1 MKISFIL
8 TIFVFLN
15 LCVLSSEI
23 ILNIFIVLVI
33 FNFLFTTVLEYL
45 NDKNWKDEIPNDLK
59 DFYDSKSYLKAKNY
73 KIERGRLS
81 SLSSLISFMFT
92 LAMLYFLGFGLLSD
106 FSVSFSE
113 LVIVQSSIF
122 FFIIYL
128 FNFILGIPFSYYS
141 TFVIEEKYGFNKTD
155 LKTFILDKIKGLLIS
170 CIIIIGLISLALF
183 IIESFSSGFWL
194 WLWLGLSLIMILLN
208 MFYADLIVPIFN
220 KLTPLEN
227 GDLRTKIEAYSK
239 KVGYSLKNIFVI
251 DGSKRSSKANAFFSG
266 LGPRKTIALYDT
278 LIEKHSDEEL
288 VSVLAHE
295 VGHYK
300 KKHVLLSMLIT
311 ICQLGIMCYLFEMCI
326 SFDIIANSLGSSSM
340 NFHIGIIAFSFLYS
354 PIGLIIGILMNIL
367 SRKNEFEAD
376 EYAKLT
382 YDGNALSLALKK
394 LSVDSLSNLY
404 PHPLYVFVHYSHP
417 PLIKRLNALNK
428 KTPQ

>member
-1 MKISFIL
+1 MKLSFIL

-15 LCVLSSEI
+15 LCSLSSDI

-45 NDKNWKDEIPNDLK
+45 NDKNWKDNIPDEFK
-59 DFYDSKSYLKAKNY
+59 DFYDAESYIKAKNY
-73 KIERGRLS
+73 KISRGKLSTVSS
-81 SLSSLISFMFT
+81 SLSFVFT
-92 LAMLYFLGFGLLSD
+92 LAMLYFFGFGLLSD
-106 FSVSFSE
+106 LANSFSDS
-113 LVIVQSSIF
+113 VILQSSAF
-122 FFIIYL
+122 FMILYL
-128 FNFILGIPFSYYS
+128 FNFVIGIPFSYYS
-141 TFVIEEKYGFNKTD
+141 TFEIEEKYGFNKTD
-155 LKTFILDKIKGLLIS
+155 IKTFILDKLKGL
-170 CIIIIGLISLALF
+170 IITSVFILGLTSLAVL
-183 IIESFSSGFWL
+183 IIDFFSTGFWL
-194 WLWLGLSLIMILLN
+194 WLWLGLSILMILLN

-227 GDLRTKIEAYSK
+227 GELRDKIEAYSK

-278 LIEKHSDEEL
+278 LIQKHSDEEL

-300 KKHVLLSMLIT
+300 KKHIFISMILT
-311 ICQLGIMCYLFEMCI
+311 IFQLGIMCYLFELCL
-326 SFDIIANSLGSSSM
+326 SYDLIANALGSSTM

-354 PIGLIIGILMNIL
+354 PVGLIIGVLMNIL

-376 EYAKLT
+376 NYAKET
-382 YDGNALSLALKK
+382 YDGNSLSLALKK

-404 PHPLYVFVHYSHP
+404 PHPFYVFIHYSHP
-417 PLIKRLNALNK
+417 PLIQRLSKLN
-428 KTPQ
+428 QS

>member
-1 MKISFIL
+1 M
-8 TIFVFLN
+8 
-15 LCVLSSEI
+15 SSDI

-45 NDKNWKDEIPNDLK
+45 NDKNWKDNIPDEFK
-59 DFYDSKSYLKAKNY
+59 DFYDAESYIKAKNY
-73 KIERGRLS
+73 KISRGKLSTVSS
-81 SLSSLISFMFT
+81 SLSFVFT
-92 LAMLYFLGFGLLSD
+92 LAMLYFFGFGLLSELAN
-106 FSVSFSE
+106 SFSDS
-113 LVIVQSSIF
+113 VILQSSAF
-122 FFIIYL
+122 FMILYL
-128 FNFILGIPFSYYS
+128 FNFVIGIPFSYYS
-141 TFVIEEKYGFNKTD
+141 TFEIEEKYGFNKTD
-155 LKTFILDKIKGLLIS
+155 IKTFILDKLKGL
-170 CIIIIGLISLALF
+170 IITSVFILGLTSLAVL
-183 IIESFSSGFWL
+183 IIDFFSTGFWL
-194 WLWLGLSLIMILLN
+194 WLWLGLSILMILLN

-227 GDLRTKIEAYSK
+227 GELRDKIEAYSK

-278 LIEKHSDEEL
+278 LIQKHSDEEL

-300 KKHVLLSMLIT
+300 KKHIFISMILT
-311 ICQLGIMCYLFEMCI
+311 IFQLGIMCYLFELCM
-326 SFDIIANSLGSSSM
+326 SFDLVANALGSSTM

-354 PIGLIIGILMNIL
+354 PVGLIIGVLMNIL

-376 EYAKLT
+376 NYAKET
-382 YDGNALSLALKK
+382 YDGNSLSLALKK

-404 PHPLYVFVHYSHP
+404 PHPFYVFIHYSHP
-417 PLIKRLNALNK
+417 PLIQRLSKLNK
-428 KTPQ
+428 S

>member
-1 MKISFIL
+1 MKLSFIL

-15 LCVLSSEI
+15 LCSLSSDI

-45 NDKNWKDEIPNDLK
+45 NDKYWKDNIPDEFK
-59 DFYDSKSYLKAKNY
+59 DFYDAESYIKAKNY
-73 KIERGRLS
+73 KISRGKLSTVSS
-81 SLSSLISFMFT
+81 SLSFVFA
-92 LAMLYFLGFGLLSD
+92 LAMLYFFGFGLLSD
-106 FSVSFSE
+106 LANLFSDS
-113 LVIVQSSIF
+113 VILQSSAF
-122 FFIIYL
+122 FMILYL
-128 FNFILGIPFSYYS
+128 FNFVIGIPFSYYS
-141 TFVIEEKYGFNKTD
+141 TFEIEEKYGFNKTD
-155 LKTFILDKIKGLLIS
+155 IKTFILDKLKGL
-170 CIIIIGLISLALF
+170 IITSVFILGLTSLAVL
-183 IIESFSSGFWL
+183 IIDFFSTGFWL
-194 WLWLGLSLIMILLN
+194 WLWLGLSILMILLN

-227 GDLRTKIEAYSK
+227 GELRDKIEAYSK

-278 LIEKHSDEEL
+278 LIQKHSDEEL

-295 VGHYK
+295 VGHFK
-300 KKHVLLSMLIT
+300 KKHILLSMILT
-311 ICQLGIMCYLFEMCI
+311 IFQLGIMCYLFELCM
-326 SFDIIANSLGSSSM
+326 SFDLIANALGSSIM

-354 PIGLIIGILMNIL
+354 PVGLIIGVLMNIL

-376 EYAKLT
+376 NYAKET
-382 YDGNALSLALKK
+382 YDGNSLSLALKK

-404 PHPLYVFVHYSHP
+404 PHPFYVFIHYSHP
-417 PLIKRLNALNK
+417 PLIQRLSKLNK
-428 KTPQ
+428 S

>member
-1 MKISFIL
+1 M
-8 TIFVFLN
+8 
-15 LCVLSSEI
+15 SSDI

-45 NDKNWKDEIPNDLK
+45 NDKNWKDNIPDEFK
-59 DFYDSKSYLKAKNY
+59 DFYDAESYIKAKNY
-73 KIERGRLS
+73 KISRGKLSAVSS
-81 SLSSLISFMFT
+81 SLSFVFT
-92 LAMLYFLGFGLLSD
+92 LAMLYFFGFGLLSELAN
-106 FSVSFSE
+106 SFSDS
-113 LVIVQSSIF
+113 VILQSSAF
-122 FFIIYL
+122 FMILYL
-128 FNFILGIPFSYYS
+128 FNFVIGIPFSYYS
-141 TFVIEEKYGFNKTD
+141 TFEIEEKYGFNKTD
-155 LKTFILDKIKGLLIS
+155 IKTFILDKLKGLIITSVLIL
-170 CIIIIGLISLALF
+170 GLTSLAVL
-183 IIESFSSGFWL
+183 IIDFFSTGFWL
-194 WLWLGLSLIMILLN
+194 WLWLGLSILMILLN

-227 GDLRTKIEAYSK
+227 GELRDKIEAYSK

-278 LIEKHSDEEL
+278 LIQKHSDEEL

-300 KKHVLLSMLIT
+300 KKHIFISMILT
-311 ICQLGIMCYLFEMCI
+311 IFQLGIMCYLFELCM
-326 SFDIIANSLGSSSM
+326 SYDLIANALGSSTM

-354 PIGLIIGILMNIL
+354 PVGLIIGVLMNIL

-376 EYAKLT
+376 NYAKET
-382 YDGNALSLALKK
+382 YDGNSLSLALKK

-404 PHPLYVFVHYSHP
+404 PHPFYVFIHYSHP
-417 PLIKRLNALNK
+417 PLIQRLSKLNK
-428 KTPQ
+428 T

>member
-1 MKISFIL
+1 M
-8 TIFVFLN
+8 
-15 LCVLSSEI
+15 SSDI

-45 NDKNWKDEIPNDLK
+45 NDKNWKDNIPDEFK
-59 DFYDSKSYLKAKNY
+59 DFYDAESYIKAKNY
-73 KIERGRLS
+73 KISRGKLSTVSS
-81 SLSSLISFMFT
+81 SLSFVFT
-92 LAMLYFLGFGLLSD
+92 LAMLYFFGFGLLSD
-106 FSVSFSE
+106 LANSFSDS
-113 LVIVQSSIF
+113 VILQSSAF
-122 FFIIYL
+122 FMILYL
-128 FNFILGIPFSYYS
+128 FNFVIGIPFSYYS
-141 TFVIEEKYGFNKTD
+141 TFEIEEKYGFNKTD
-155 LKTFILDKIKGLLIS
+155 IKTFILDKLKGL
-170 CIIIIGLISLALF
+170 IITSVFILGLTSLAVL
-183 IIESFSSGFWL
+183 IIDFFSTGFWL
-194 WLWLGLSLIMILLN
+194 WLWLGLSILMILLN

-227 GDLRTKIEAYSK
+227 GELRDKIEAYSK

-278 LIEKHSDEEL
+278 LIQKHSDEEL

-300 KKHVLLSMLIT
+300 KKHIFISMILT
-311 ICQLGIMCYLFEMCI
+311 IFQLGIMCYLFELCM
-326 SFDIIANSLGSSSM
+326 SFDLIANALGSSIM

-354 PIGLIIGILMNIL
+354 PVGLIIGVLMNIL

-376 EYAKLT
+376 NYAKET
-382 YDGNALSLALKK
+382 YDGNSLSLALKK

-404 PHPLYVFVHYSHP
+404 PHPLYVFIHYSHP
-417 PLIKRLNALNK
+417 PLIQRLSKLNES
-428 KTPQ
+428 